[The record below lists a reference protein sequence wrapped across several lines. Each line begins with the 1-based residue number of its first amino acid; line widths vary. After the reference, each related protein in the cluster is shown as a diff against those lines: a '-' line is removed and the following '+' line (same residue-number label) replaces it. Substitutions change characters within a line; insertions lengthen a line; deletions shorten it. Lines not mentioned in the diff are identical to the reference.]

1 MVKTIATEKAP
12 KALGPYCQ
20 ARVAG
25 GLIFTSGQLGIDP
38 AAGTLQEGT
47 AAQAKQAMINLG
59 AVLAA
64 AGAGYDDIVK
74 TVIFLDDVA
83 DFGAVNEVY
92 ASFFE
97 EAVPARSCVEV
108 AALPAGALVEIE
120 CIAACSREE

>member
-1 MVKTIATEKAP
+1 MAKMIATEKAP

-59 AVLAA
+59 EVLAA

-74 TVIFLDDVA
+74 TVIFLDDVE
-83 DFGAVNEVY
+83 DCGAVNEVY

-108 AALPAGALVEIE
+108 AALPASALVEIE
-120 CIAACSREE
+120 CIAACSRKD